1 MTMTKSS
8 LTMQATDVIGSIG
21 PVQSSTLTFPGGAK
35 MPLIGFGTYKVD
47 KADSVRYEHMLTL

>member
-1 MTMTKSS
+1 
-8 LTMQATDVIGSIG
+8 MQATGVIGSIG